1 MTMTR
6 EERRDK
12 ATNMRGCNTE
22 LFAMRKAIL
31 VPDRWAVMTNEERE
45 GYVEATALEAE
56 DVLAPAASQSEG
68 IRKPEHAIEWLNEHD
83 FVGSVMAMRRHPW
96 GAEKNGIYTRF
107 PQTTFT
113 IT

>member
-1 MTMTR
+1 MTR

-22 LFAMRKAIL
+22 LFAMREAFVIDGGLPEIPDGMSKVSAL
-31 VPDRWAVMTNEERE
+31 VPVA
-45 GYVEATALEAE
+45 G
-56 DVLAPAASQSEG
+56 QSEG

-96 GAEKNGIYTRF
+96 GAEKNGIYTRS